1 MLLMKFAVRIIKNS
15 YRPLK
20 VSEETALKLQHGQM
34 VLVNTDRGEEAF
46 KLVHVNSEVAKQ
58 WEKQKPEPVTLVRI
72 MNDVDLK
79 TLEEVKKAEI
89 KALYKCREFVEN
101 RKLSMNLTQARYT
114 FDKRKITFYYTAP
127 ERVDFRE
134 LLKDLTQEF
143 RRVRIDLRHI
153 GVRDETSILQGE
165 GICGNNYCCSR
176 FLKKFENINAKLAQE
191 QNIPMTPSKITGA
204 CGRLLCCLNY
214 EYPNYIEAA
223 KCLPPV
229 GSSVMTP
236 DGVGKVCQL
245 NFLKKHVSV
254 KLEDGKVKEFPRC
267 KIEMIDQEVNIEID
281 PGQNKLGYADNEE
294 PVDIKALEDD
304 KNSST
309 GNV

>member
-1 MLLMKFAVRIIKNS
+1 MKRFAVRIIKNS
-15 YRPLK
+15 YKPLQ
-20 VSEETALKLQHGQM
+20 VSEEIASKLEQGQM
-34 VLVNTDRGEEAF
+34 VIVNTEKGQEVH
-46 KLVHVNSEVAKQ
+46 KLFEVNSEIAAQ
-58 WEKQKPEPVTLVRI
+58 WDKFNPEPVTLVRI
-72 MNDVDLK
+72 MNDVDKK
-79 TLEEVKKAEI
+79 TYEEVQKDEI
-89 KALYKCREFVEN
+89 KALYKCRELVEK
-101 RKLSMNLTQARYT
+101 RKLTMNLTQARYT
-114 FDKRKITFYYTAP
+114 FDKRKITFYYTSP

-165 GICGNNYCCSR
+165 GVCGNNYCCCR
-176 FLKKFENINAKLAQE
+176 FLKKFANINAKLANE
-191 QNIPMTPSKITGA
+191 QGIPMTPSKITGA

-214 EYPNYIEAA
+214 EHTNYIEAA

-236 DGVGKVCQL
+236 DGVGKVAQL
-245 NFLKKHVSV
+245 NFLKKKVSV
-254 KLEDGKVKEFPRC
+254 KLEDGKIKEFKRC
-267 KIEMIDQEVNIEID
+267 DIEMIDQEVNIEID
-281 PGQNKLGYADNEE
+281 ATTNALDYTEDEQ
-294 PVDIKALEDD
+294 VDIKSLEDD